1 MNVGTCGFF
10 PSVTG
15 CHLLQ
20 RRSQRS
26 SEWDGRARSRH
37 DVKIN
42 QWSKKEND
50 KDRKRESRNFS
61 FFFYSVGELSTLPL
75 AMFDFTQS
83 ISTADQSFTL
93 LLWYSRLCPSPGTVS
108 VQFFCCISPNE
119 TQPPCIQVSL
129 ALQHRLGAHIHQ
141 QFLCALPGVH
151 SQRHVSR
158 WTSSSGPEKPLCVRS
173 FPSPRTG
180 SEPLCGALKGWVCDV
195 TCGRSSWVLGGGEAP
210 DKLNFHMDMWG
221 LTCFLWVVPQ
231 KFSFTGFWAPH
242 KETSRPAKN
251 RSIQRDVLLLLS
263 APIIIPRHLKH

>member
-195 TCGRSSWVLGGGEAP
+195 TCGRSSWVLGGGGKHRTNWISIWICEVWPVSCEWSHRSSHSPVFELHIRKQVAQQKTDPFNETYYSCCLLPLSSP
-210 DKLNFHMDMWG
+210 D
-221 LTCFLWVVPQ
+221 T
-231 KFSFTGFWAPH
+231 
-242 KETSRPAKN
+242 
-251 RSIQRDVLLLLS
+251 
-263 APIIIPRHLKH
+263 